1 MTIVVT
7 SSGSSVVGYNYGLL
21 KAAIANR
28 LSRTNLTSIIPDF
41 IMLAEARIYHGFR
54 DIEIEAPK
62 LRIQQM
68 IEIESTSLASLPDG
82 YLETSRF
89 TVPDSYGTRAL
100 QYKTPQEFADLPST
114 SETPLYY
121 TFQDGGV
128 AVEGGTP
135 VAFTFS
141 YYRRFESLVA
151 DADTNWLLT
160 NHPGIYL
167 YSALIE
173 AYAHIKDDARIIGA
187 ARMYAGLVNGLIDS
201 DNAAKHSGSVLCI
214 PSGR

>member
-7 SSGSSVVGYNYGLL
+7 SSGSSVIGYNYGTL

-54 DIEIEAPK
+54 DIEIQVPP

-68 IEIESTSLASLPDG
+68 IEIESTSLASIPDG
-82 YLETSRF
+82 FLEASRF
-89 TVPDSYGTRAL
+89 TVPDMYGTRVL
-100 QYKTPQEFADLPST
+100 EYKTPQEFADLLDLST
-114 SETPLYY
+114 TPRYY

-128 AVEGGTP
+128 SVEGGQPTE
-135 VAFTFS
+135 FTFS
-141 YYRRFESLVA
+141 YYRRFDSLVA
-151 DADTNWLLT
+151 DTDTNWLLT
-160 NHPGIYL
+160 NHPGIYM
-167 YSALIE
+167 YSALME
-173 AYAHIKDDARIIGA
+173 AYAHIKDDARVIQAG
-187 ARMYAGLVNGLIDS
+187 RMYAALINGLIDS
-201 DNAAKHSGSVLCI
+201 DNTARHSGSTLCI